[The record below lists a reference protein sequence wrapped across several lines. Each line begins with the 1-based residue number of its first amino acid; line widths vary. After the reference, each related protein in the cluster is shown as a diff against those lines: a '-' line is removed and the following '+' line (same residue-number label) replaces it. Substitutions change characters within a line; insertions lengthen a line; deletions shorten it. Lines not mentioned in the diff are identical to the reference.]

1 MLVYNLRLQPCIILF
16 AKSPIPGRV
25 KTRLQP
31 FLAAAEAAS
40 LYTAFVSDML
50 DRLRSIAGVELELHT
65 NIPTD
70 AWSTAGVT
78 TRLQV
83 DGDLEL
89 KMFHALDGAL
99 LAGHP
104 RAMIVGSDAPTL
116 PVSHMEA
123 LLAAKADVALGPSTD
138 GGYYAVSSRV
148 AHRDMFKD
156 VPWSSALTLDRT
168 VAALGRCGFSVELGP
183 EWFDVDEPEDLDRL
197 AASPNLPKRTK
208 EWLLNHGR

>member
-31 FLAAAEAAS
+31 FLAPADAAS

-50 DRLRSIAGVELELHT
+50 ERLHSIAGVELELHT

-70 AWSTAGVT
+70 AWSTTGVT
-78 TRLQV
+78 TRLQAE
-83 DGDLEL
+83 GDLEL
-89 KMFHALDGAL
+89 KMFHALNRAL

-104 RAMIVGSDAPTL
+104 RALIVGSDAPTL
-116 PVSHMEA
+116 PVAHIEA
-123 LLAAKADVALGPSTD
+123 LLASKADVALGPSTD

-148 AHRDMFKD
+148 ADPDMFKD
-156 VPWSSALTLDRT
+156 VPWSSPLTLDHT

-197 AASPNLPKRTK
+197 AASPNLPRRTK